1 MLPLQPQVL
10 RWAVVLWALLP
21 TLAWAQANSG
31 FVNRCAEW
39 IAKKGYSVDYIEQR
53 TGQRPRGNMA
63 ADWRANLEP
72 ADVKPGDVVFL
83 SSGNTGQRAEVVDE
97 VLRDATGAIAEVKTS
112 SMNHGKMLEPS
123 CQITENFGKVTQ
135 RVVKFTAVMR
145 AWRPD

>member
-1 MLPLQPQVL
+1 MLPMQSRALHRAVL
-10 RWAVVLWALLP
+10 LVCLLP
-21 TLAWAQANSG
+21 SFAWAQASSG

-72 ADVKPGDVVFL
+72 ANLKPGDVVFL
-83 SSGNTGQRAEVVDE
+83 SSGNSGQRAEVVDE
-97 VLRDATGAIAEVKTS
+97 LLRDAAGAIAELKTS
-112 SMNHGKMLEPS
+112 SMNNGKMLEPS

-135 RVVKFTAVMR
+135 RVVKFAAVVR